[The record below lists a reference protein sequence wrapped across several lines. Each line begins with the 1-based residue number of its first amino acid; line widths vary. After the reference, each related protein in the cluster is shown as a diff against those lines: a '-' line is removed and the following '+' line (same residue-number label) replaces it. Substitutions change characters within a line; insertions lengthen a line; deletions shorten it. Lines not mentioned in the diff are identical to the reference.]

1 MKSDNGFCRLGR
13 YVLAAMVSALVCVS
27 SYAQG
32 ITLNL
37 KKVSVREAIAQLHR
51 EGGYSIVV
59 NAGEVDMDRVVSV
72 NVTGGT
78 ITNVLDQIFAGD
90 KVKYIINDH
99 HVSVVKDDKQ
109 ENGQGGVKSPSA
121 RNARLEGKVVDSA
134 GEPLIGASVR
144 ISGTTN
150 VGIADVNGAY
160 TITGFSWPADI
171 EVNYLGY
178 EPRAIHLTGNE
189 KMPYDIVLKE
199 SDNVLSDAV
208 VVGYGVQKKENLT
221 GAVAAVSAEEMKDRP
236 VASVGQA
243 LQGMVPNLNITQS
256 SGQPGAGSTFNIRG
270 NTSPNGGSP
279 LILVD
284 GMETYLDRINSN
296 DIESIS
302 ILKDA
307 SSAAIYGARAAFG
320 VILVTTK
327 SGKKEQKPTVTFDG
341 RFSFSANTVSTD
353 FETRGYYSA
362 YIADLFMR
370 TKGGVPYTSYTE
382 YDYQRL
388 WDRRNDK
395 TENAER
401 PWVLTEMRN
410 GRLSY
415 VYLGNFDWYHYVYDE
430 SRPTQDYNVTVRGGS
445 KNVTYMV
452 SGRFYRQ
459 NGVWR
464 QSPDDYTSFNTRAK
478 VDVQITPW
486 LKLSNNTKLFNG
498 TYSYGANNFRKPIL
512 HALASFVPENPDGTA
527 VSHTVLT
534 NSSSHYIMDG
544 YSAMMLKGKN
554 WGRKRTFEVTSTWAL
569 TADITKR
576 LKFNAD
582 FSYKFGYLRN
592 EFRDCSVEYSEYPGE
607 ILQEST
613 SSFKD
618 QLSDIVYEQ
627 NNYVTN
633 AYLSYDNTWA
643 SKHHFSAVAGFNYEA
658 RHYKDLNVVRQD
670 LLSEDLSD
678 FNLATGE
685 VSKLTGGISEYSLAG
700 FFFRAAYDFKGK
712 YLAEIDGR
720 YDGSS
725 RFVGNNVWGFFPS
738 ASAAW
743 RISEEPFWDRIRPVV
758 NNAKFRLSYGSLGNQ
773 NIGYYDYY
781 QNINTK
787 GTMDYTFDGSTLS
800 GHATVD
806 DPVSSGT
813 WETVVSKN
821 LGLDL
826 GFLKDRLTFTGDM
839 YIRDTKGI
847 LTKGKKLPSIYGA
860 SEPKVNAN
868 DIRTK
873 GWELQIEWK
882 DSFMLAKRRFGYYI
896 GGNIADYTAKYT
908 RTDNPSGLISE
919 PYKGKRLGE
928 IWGFRVGGLFSSDE
942 EAAEYASKVDMSK
955 VCKDYYE
962 SVGVT
967 GVRGGDM
974 KYLDL
979 NGDGELSFGQSTLD
993 DHGDREVIGNSQPR
1007 FLYGFH
1013 GGFDY
1018 RGMDFSIFFQG
1029 IGHQDWYP
1037 GSDNMHFWGPYS
1049 RPYVS
1054 FVGKDFMSN
1063 VWSEDNKDAYF
1074 PRARGYSAL
1083 QAGSLYYTNDR
1094 YLQNLAYLR
1103 LKNLTLGYTLPE
1115 KVTMKA
1121 KISKLRVY
1129 FSGENLWYT
1138 SPVKKH
1144 NKYVDPELL
1153 AIASN
1158 KNGDTYSFYKT
1169 FSFGVTVTF

>member
-1 MKSDNGFCRLGR
+1 MKSGNVFSRLGR
-13 YVLAAMVSALVCVS
+13 YVLAAMVSAIVCVS

-59 NAGEVDMDRVVSV
+59 NAGEVDMDRVISV
-72 NVTGGT
+72 NVTRGT
-78 ITNVLDQIFAGD
+78 INDVLNQIFAGD
-90 KVKYIINDH
+90 KVKYIIKDN
-99 HVSVVKDDKQ
+99 HVSVLKDDKKAVP
-109 ENGQGGVKSPSA
+109 GGDKSQSA
-121 RNARLEGKVVDSA
+121 RNARLEGRVLDSA

-150 VGIADVNGAY
+150 VSIADVNGAY
-160 TITGFSWPADI
+160 VITGFSWPADV

-178 EPRAIHLTGNE
+178 EPRTIHFTGNE

-221 GAVAAVSAEEMKDRP
+221 GAVAAVSAEDMKDRP

-256 SGQPGAGSTFNIRG
+256 SGQPGAGSSFNIRG

-296 DIESIS
+296 DIETIS
-302 ILKDA
+302 VLKDA

-327 SGKKEQKPTVTFDG
+327 SGKKEQRPTVTFDG

-362 YIADLFMR
+362 YIADTFMK

-395 TENAER
+395 TENPER

-445 KNVTYMV
+445 KTVTYMV

-464 QSPDDYTSFNTRAK
+464 QCPDDYTSFNTRAK

-486 LKLSNNTKLFNG
+486 LKLSNNTKIFNG

-544 YSAMMLKGKN
+544 YSAMMHKGKN
-554 WGRKRTFEVTSTWAL
+554 WGRKRTFELTTSWAL

-607 ILQEST
+607 ILQKST
-613 SSFKD
+613 SAFKN

-633 AYLSYDNTWA
+633 AYLSYDNTWS
-643 SKHHFSAVAGFNYEA
+643 SKHHFSAVAGFNYET

-743 RISEEPFWDRIRPVV
+743 RISEEGFWDRIRPVV
-758 NNAKFRLSYGSLGNQ
+758 NNVKFRVSYGSLGNQ

-787 GTMDYTFDGSTLS
+787 GTMSYTFDGSTLG

-821 LGLDL
+821 VGLDL
-826 GFLKDRLTFTGDM
+826 GLLKDRLTFTGDM
-839 YIRDTKGI
+839 YVRDTKGI

-860 SEPKVNAN
+860 TEPKVNAN

-919 PYKGKRLGE
+919 PYKGKHLGE
-928 IWGFRVGGLFSSDE
+928 IWGFRVGGLFGSDE
-942 EAAEYASKVDMSK
+942 EAAEYASRVDMSK
-955 VCKDYYE
+955 VCKDYYG
-962 SVGVT
+962 SVGIT

-979 NGDGELSFGQSTLD
+979 NEDGELSFGQGTLE
-993 DHGDREVIGNSQPR
+993 DHGDRVVIGNSQPR

-1018 RGMDFSIFFQG
+1018 RGIDFSVFFQG

-1074 PRARGYSAL
+1074 PRPRGYSAL
-1083 QAGSLYYTNDR
+1083 NPGALYYTNDR

-1115 KVTMKA
+1115 KLTMKA

>member
-1 MKSDNGFCRLGR
+1 MMRDYGSRHSGRLF
-13 YVLAAMVSALVCVS
+13 LVTILSVFLCS
-27 SYAQG
+27 GAFAQN

-37 KKVSVREAIAQLHR
+37 KNVTVREAIARLHS
-51 EGGYSIVV
+51 EGNYSIVV
-59 NAGEVDMDRVVSV
+59 NAGDIDMDRTVSV
-72 NVTGGT
+72 NVKDGS
-78 ITNVLDQIFAGD
+78 IKDVLGQIFAGD
-90 KVKYIINDH
+90 NVRFI
-99 HVSVVKDDKQ
+99 VKDNHITVVRDDSQQSKTKRPALK
-109 ENGQGGVKSPSA
+109 NVLK
-121 RNARLEGKVVDSA
+121 GKVLNMQ
-134 GEPLIGASVR
+134 GEPLVGASVR
-144 ISGTTN
+144 VSGTSE
-150 VGIADVNGAY
+150 VGIADVDGNY
-160 TITGFSWPADI
+160 SVSGFGYPADV

-178 EPRAIHLTGNE
+178 EDLKITLTGKE
-189 KMPYDIVLKE
+189 KTPYDIVLKE
-199 SDNVLSDAV
+199 SDNILSDAV
-208 VVGYGVQKKENLT
+208 AVGYGVQKKANLT
-221 GAVAAVSAEEMKDRP
+221 GAVAAISADEMKDRP

-243 LQGMVPNLNITQS
+243 LQGMIPNLNITQA
-256 SGQPGAGSTFNIRG
+256 SGQPGAGSTYNIRG

-302 ILKDA
+302 VLKDA

-327 SGKKEQKPTVTFDG
+327 SGKKEQAPTVTFDG
-341 RFSFSANTVSTD
+341 RYSVSANTASTD

-362 YIADLFMR
+362 YIADLFMK

-382 YDYQRL
+382 QDYQRL

-395 TENAER
+395 TENPDR

-415 VYLGNFDWYHYVYDE
+415 VYLGNFDWYNYVYDE
-430 SRPTQDYNVTVRGGS
+430 SRPTQDYNVTVQGGT

-459 NGVWR
+459 QGIWR
-464 QSPDDYTSFNTRAK
+464 ISPDNYTSYNARSK
-478 VDVQITPW
+478 VDIQLKPW
-486 LKLSNNTKLFNG
+486 LRLSNNTKLFNG
-498 TYSYGANNFRKPIL
+498 DYYYRYNNVRKPIL
-512 HALASFVPENPDGTA
+512 HALASFVPANPDGTA

-544 YSAMMLKGKN
+544 YNAMMRKKKN
-554 WGRKRTFEVTSTWAL
+554 WGNKRTFELTSTWAL
-569 TADITKR
+569 TADIAKG
-576 LKFNAD
+576 LKFKAD

-592 EFRDCSVEYSEYPGE
+592 EYRDCTVEYSLYPGE

-627 NNYVTN
+627 NNYVAN
-633 AYLSYDNTWA
+633 GYFSYDNTFA
-643 SKHHFSAVAGFNYEA
+643 SKHHVSAVAGFNYEA
-658 RHYKDLNVVRQD
+658 RHYKDLNVRRQD

-685 VSKLTGGISEYSLAG
+685 ISQLTGGISEYSLAG
-700 FFFRAAYDFKGK
+700 FFFRTTYDYCGK
-712 YLAEIDGR
+712 YLFEINGR

-725 RFVGNNVWGFFPS
+725 RFLGDKVWGFFPS

-743 RISEEPFWDRIRPVV
+743 RISDEPFWTSLRHVA
-758 NNAKFRLSYGSLGNQ
+758 NNVKLRASYGSLGNQ

-787 GTMDYTFDGSTLS
+787 GTMSYTFDGSSLG

-806 DPVSSGT
+806 DPVATGT

-821 LGLDL
+821 IGLDL
-826 GFLKDRLTFTGDM
+826 GFLKDRLTVNADA

-873 GWELQIEWK
+873 GWELQVEWK
-882 DSFMLAKRRFGYYI
+882 DSFILAKRRLNWYI
-896 GGNIADYTAKYT
+896 GGNLADYTAEYT
-908 RTDNPSGLISE
+908 KADNPSGLFTD
-919 PYKGKRLGE
+919 PYKGKKLGE
-928 IWGFRVGGLFSSDE
+928 IWGFKVDGLFASDE
-942 EAAEYASKVDMSK
+942 EAAEYASKVDMSN
-955 VCKDYYE
+955 VCKDYY
-962 SVGVT
+962 SSIGDYGK

-979 NGDGELSFGQSTLD
+979 NGDGVLSFGQNTLD
-993 DHGDREVIGNSQPR
+993 EPDDRVVIGNSQPR
-1007 FLYGFH
+1007 FIYGFH
-1013 GGFDY
+1013 TGFDY
-1018 RGMDFSIFFQG
+1018 AGFDFAIFFQG

-1037 GSDNMHFWGPYS
+1037 GNDNMHFWGPYT

-1054 FVGKDFMSN
+1054 FVGRDFMSH
-1063 VWSEDNKDAYF
+1063 VWSEDNKDAYY

-1083 QAGSLYYTNDR
+1083 NQGSLYYTNNR

-1103 LKNLTLGYTLPE
+1103 LKNLTLGYTVPE
-1115 KVTMKA
+1115 TLIKKA
-1121 KISKLRVY
+1121 GISRLRLY

-1169 FSFGVTVTF
+1169 FSFGLTLTF